1 MWGLGQSPKNQW
13 IMHNVQLIDLMI
25 YRFIDEF
32 QAVQG
37 L

>member
-25 YRFIDEF
+25 YRFTDEF